1 MLIRQKNMLISS
13 VMALFITPLGLL
25 IKSHSFS
32 EVKYSEK
39 SNSVYEEF
47 FLSISYI
54 VYGKAKVFHF
64 GTSLIGPFRL
74 RLSES
79 LLRDSRSDSNPTHRP
94 LGVYTATVSLN
105 SLRLFVF
112 K

>member
-25 IKSHSFS
+25 IKSHSIS
-32 EVKYSEK
+32 EVKDSEK

-54 VYGKAKVFHF
+54 VY
-64 GTSLIGPFRL
+64 
-74 RLSES
+74 
-79 LLRDSRSDSNPTHRP
+79 
-94 LGVYTATVSLN
+94 
-105 SLRLFVF
+105 
-112 K
+112 